1 MYKKEINWSMS
12 MQLEI
17 LTLYKK
23 NKSEINLKM
32 TIFKMK
38 VADLLDNDRT
48 KDTWDVLKTF
58 INGGAKYILIDMENL
73 EFVDSLGINMLI
85 NTAKLIRSNDGDMAL
100 INVPG
105 KIETILQPI
114 NIERFMK
121 TFKTTEESIKHF
133 RMI

>member
-1 MYKKEINWSMS
+1 MS
-12 MQLEI
+12 MHLEI
-17 LTLYKK
+17 LNLVKK
-23 NKSEINLKM
+23 NKSDINPKM
-32 TIFKMK
+32 TVFKMK

-58 INGGAKYILIDMENL
+58 INGGIKYILIDMEDL

-85 NTAKLIRSNDGDMAL
+85 NTAKLVRSNSGDMAL
-100 INVPG
+100 VNVPQ

-114 NIERFMK
+114 KIERFMK
-121 TFKTTEESIKHF
+121 IFKTADESIKYF

>member
-1 MYKKEINWSMS
+1 MS

-17 LTLYKK
+17 LNLIKK
-23 NKSEINLKM
+23 NKSDINPKM
-32 TIFKMK
+32 TVFKMK

-48 KDTWDVLKTF
+48 KDMWDVLKTF
-58 INGGAKYILIDMENL
+58 INGGIKYILIDMDDL

-85 NTAKLIRSNDGDMAL
+85 NTAKLVRSNNGDMAL
-100 INVPG
+100 VNVPE

-114 NIERFMK
+114 KMERFMK
-121 TFKTTEESIKHF
+121 TFKTVDESIKYF

>member
-1 MYKKEINWSMS
+1 MS

-17 LTLYKK
+17 LNLIKK
-23 NKSEINLKM
+23 SKSDINPKV

-58 INGGAKYILIDMENL
+58 INGGAKYILIDMDNL
-73 EFVDSLGINMLI
+73 DFVDSLGINMLI
-85 NTAKLIRSNDGDMAL
+85 NTAKLVRSKKGDMAL
-100 INVPG
+100 VNVPQ

-114 NIERFMK
+114 KMERFMK
-121 TFKTTEESIKHF
+121 TFKTVDESIKYF

>member
-1 MYKKEINWSMS
+1 

-17 LTLYKK
+17 LNLIKK
-23 NKSEINLKM
+23 SKSDINPKV

-58 INGGAKYILIDMENL
+58 INGGVKYILIDMENL
-73 EFVDSLGINMLI
+73 DFVDSLGINMLI
-85 NTAKLIRSNDGDMAL
+85 NTAKLVRSKNGDMAL
-100 INVPG
+100 VNVPQ

-114 NIERFMK
+114 KMERFMK
-121 TFKTTEESIKHF
+121 TFKTVDESIKYF